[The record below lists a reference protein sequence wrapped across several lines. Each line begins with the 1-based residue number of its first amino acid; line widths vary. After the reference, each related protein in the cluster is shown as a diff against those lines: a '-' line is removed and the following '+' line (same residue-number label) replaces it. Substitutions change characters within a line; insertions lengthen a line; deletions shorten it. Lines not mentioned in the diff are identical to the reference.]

1 MQAYIIIIAGIFAT
15 VLTRFIPFWIIKEKH
30 LDHPI
35 LLSLSKF
42 LPSASI
48 SLLIVYVY
56 RNLSNTNSDFI
67 PTILAS
73 ISVITLHLIFKKSL
87 ISIVLGTII
96 YMIFI

>member
-1 MQAYIIIIAGIFAT
+1 MQAYTIIVAGILAT
-15 VLTRFIPFWIIKEKH
+15 ILTRFIPFWIIKDKH

-48 SLLIVYVY
+48 SLLLVYVY
-56 RNLSNTNSDFI
+56 RSLSTTNSNFF

-73 ISVITLHLIFKKSL
+73 LCVVFLHLIFKKSL
-87 ISIVLGTII
+87 ISIVLGTIV
-96 YMIFI
+96 YMLFI